1 MGLGQALMY
10 MGGGALAGAGEG
22 MAMKAK
28 NDMELKRQ
36 QVLEAVRSR
45 YNQED
50 ATHQAGLNDGLAQ
63 NAADRKLV
71 ADMLNDERDVDGKIK
86 IEGVKHGNDLSLEE
100 VKARN
105 TRSLEGFKAVLDQR
119 RDAASIRLKAEIDN
133 GEIKD
138 VVQDSSG
145 RYIKILNDGRTVATK
160 IIGPVKG
167 DSGGASD
174 NLKEMGGSTGG
185 PAQRTPVTT
194 QPTPQSAPAEKAP
207 QKISTQAY
215 TRLLTEIGN
224 SADPRVAG
232 LTPAQKKQKLI
243 QMLAA
248 KGLSPP

>member
-36 QVLEAVRSR
+36 QVLEAIRSR

-71 ADMLNDERDVDGKIK
+71 ADMLNDERDVEGRIK

-119 RDAASIRLKAEIDN
+119 RDAASIKLKAEIDN

-167 DSGGASD
+167 DSGD
-174 NLKEMGGSTGG
+174 GSLAELRSGG

-207 QKISTQAY
+207 QKISAQAY

>member
-28 NDMELKRQ
+28 NDMEIKRQ

-45 YNQED
+45 YNQEN

-119 RDAASIRLKAEIDN
+119 RDAASIKLKAEIDN

-160 IIGPVKG
+160 VIGPVKS
-167 DSGGASD
+167 DSGD
-174 NLKEMGGSTGG
+174 GSLAELRGDG

-194 QPTPQSAPAEKAP
+194 QPAPQAAPAEKSQ

-232 LTPAQKKQKLI
+232 MTPAQKKQKLI